1 MIIGLHHVAI
11 SVPDLDQAMAFYEKA
26 LGFERVFL
34 NSWDGDRTQA
44 DRVIGISK
52 TSARV
57 VMLRAGNAY
66 IELWEYH
73 YPQPEALNE
82 QYSPADHGYA
92 HIALQVSDIH
102 EEYDR
107 LIEAGMTFHEP
118 PVELGGSLA
127 IYGRDP
133 FGNIVELYEPSKERS
148 I

>member
-1 MIIGLHHVAI
+1 MQLQNYAEDYEEAGIGMVVI
-11 SVPDLDQAMAFYEKA
+11 TYDSPDLQEEFVNAGNLTYQFISDIDATTMNA
-26 LGFERVFL
+26 LG
-34 NSWDGDRTQA
+34 
-44 DRVIGISK
+44 I
-52 TSARV
+52 
-57 VMLRAGNAY
+57 
-66 IELWEYH
+66 
-73 YPQPEALNE
+73 LNE

-102 EEYDR
+102 EEYGR

>member
-11 SVPDLDQAMAFYEKA
+11 SVPDLDKAIAFYEET
-26 LGFERVFL
+26 LGFERIFL

-44 DRVIGISK
+44 DRVIGVSK

-73 YPQPEALNE
+73 NPQPKSLDD

-92 HIALQVSDIH
+92 HIALQVSGIH

-107 LIEAGMTFHEP
+107 LI
-118 PVELGGSLA
+118 LSL
-127 IYGRDP
+127 IH
-133 FGNIVELYEPSKERS
+133 I
-148 I
+148 

>member
-44 DRVIGISK
+44 DRVIGVSK

-73 YPQPEALNE
+73 NPQP
-82 QYSPADHGYA
+82 
-92 HIALQVSDIH
+92 
-102 EEYDR
+102 
-107 LIEAGMTFHEP
+107 
-118 PVELGGSLA
+118 
-127 IYGRDP
+127 
-133 FGNIVELYEPSKERS
+133 
-148 I
+148 